1 MLISISRLEQF
12 TSQLSKT
19 DKANRRL
26 KVKETLYLAACTH
39 LQYQE

>member
-1 MLISISRLEQF
+1 MLISTSRLEQF

-19 DKANRRL
+19 DKHGGL